1 MLGKPESATLL
12 SPAVAKISWILKDSQ
27 NRELD
32 YEHFGPPF
40 ILNVD
45 MVLKRIRNLTLRT
58 LPSGTLFPQE
68 ISQYDPWVIRE
79 ALHNCIA
86 HQDYGLRG
94 RIEIVETPENVILT
108 NVGSFLPGDVRTVI
122 QQDAPLEIYRNPFLA
137 EAMVNLNMIDTQGG
151 GIKRMF
157 QHQIRRYFP
166 LPDYDLSNPERVM
179 VKIPGNILDEQYTRI
194 LMERSHL
201 DIQKVM
207 LLDKIQK
214 RIPIT
219 REDHQELKS
228 LGLVEGR
235 YPNIIIAGSIAEL
248 TGQTA
253 RHIRQRGFNDQYYL
267 DLILALLRE
276 HEPVSRRDIDNLLID
291 KLPEVMNEK
300 QKSSKVHNLLS
311 ELVRRGQI
319 RNIGPKNKPKWTL
332 LEESGE

>member
-1 MLGKPESATLL
+1 
-12 SPAVAKISWILKDSQ
+12 
-27 NRELD
+27 
-32 YEHFGPPF
+32 
-40 ILNVD
+40 
-45 MVLKRIRNLTLRT
+45 
-58 LPSGTLFPQE
+58 
-68 ISQYDPWVIRE
+68 
-79 ALHNCIA
+79 
-86 HQDYGLRG
+86 
-94 RIEIVETPENVILT
+94 
-108 NVGSFLPGDVRTVI
+108 
-122 QQDAPLEIYRNPFLA
+122 
-137 EAMVNLNMIDTQGG
+137 
-151 GIKRMF
+151 
-157 QHQIRRYFP
+157 
-166 LPDYDLSNPERVM
+166 M

-219 REDHQELKS
+219 REDHRKLKA

-235 YPNIIIAGSIAEL
+235 YPNIFIAGSIAEL

-253 RHIRQRGFNDQYYL
+253 RHIRERGFNDQYYM

-276 HEPVSRRDIDNLLID
+276 HGPKTRKDIDNLLID

-332 LEESGE
+332 VEESGE